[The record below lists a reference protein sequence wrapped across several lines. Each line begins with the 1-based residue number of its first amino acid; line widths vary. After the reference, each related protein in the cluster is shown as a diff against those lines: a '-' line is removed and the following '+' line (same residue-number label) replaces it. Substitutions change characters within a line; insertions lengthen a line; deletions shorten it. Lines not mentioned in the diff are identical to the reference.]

1 MIARCRSKA
10 WVVKLHDNGSGPAF
24 DANNMTGINENN
36 SSAVLQRGVKG
47 HIIIY
52 PQNPT
57 SVLDLL
63 PPPVEDLCTGICVIF
78 VGSRPPSQDWLKE
91 KATPLIFRKEKLQRA
106 LEWLKTHNPLYRDV
120 RINQTFLD
128 GLQDEEILP
137 VEIEHVHPDPR
148 TDVVNSSYDN
158 RDDDVLTDHSTI
170 AFERVVVSDVSGNE
184 SSTVLKR
191 AASKHV
197 RQKHGSYIRIP
208 HGSHPASEFDNH
220 SLFPMMYPTLFPYG
234 LGGFGLPQR
243 LVPVSMKSHLKEW
256 LKVIR

>member
-10 WVVKLHDNGSGPAF
+10 WIVKLHDNGSESAF
-24 DANNMTGINENN
+24 DAHNITGMSEGG
-36 SSAVLQRGVKG
+36 SSAILQRGVKG

-63 PPPVEDLCTGICVIF
+63 PPPMEDLCTAVCVIF
-78 VGSRPPSQDWLKE
+78 VGPHPPSQDWLKE

-106 LEWLKTHNPLYRDV
+106 LEWLRAHNPLYRDV
-120 RINQTFLD
+120 RINQAFLD

-137 VEIEHVHPDPR
+137 VQIEHVYPDSR
-148 TDVVNSSYDN
+148 SDAVNSSYDN
-158 RDDDVLTDHSTI
+158 RQEGVSRDDSAI
-170 AFERVVVSDVSGNE
+170 AFERVVVSDLSGNE
-184 SSTVLKR
+184 SSGVLKR

-197 RQKHGSYIRIP
+197 RQKQGSYVRFP
-208 HGSHPASEFDNH
+208 HGSQPVSEFNNH

-234 LGGFGLPQR
+234 LGGFGTPER
-243 LVPVSMKSHLKEW
+243 LVPVGMKVHIKH
-256 LKVIR
+256 